1 MSSRKMSL
9 RMDREVREAFGLFDR
24 DGDGKVTKQEIA
36 HLIQSLE
43 GDPNCTHVQV
53 RIIITRLAVVSLLV
67 VFFKKSR
74 KFEFIFGF
82 RNSEGKTGMRDGI
95 KSSTLFARRASDPDP
110 CASARPLV

>member
-53 RIIITRLAVVSLLV
+53 RIIITRLAVFSLFVV
-67 VFFKKSR
+67 VFFKKIR

-82 RNSEGKTGMRDGI
+82 RNSEGKTGMCDEI
-95 KSSTLFARRASDPDP
+95 KSSTLFAHGRLTQIR
-110 CASARPLV
+110 ASARPLV